1 MQKQIGHKTS
11 SLEIS
16 NVAQLSLSGGGD
28 GGLSLSGPQGP
39 VRRTPG
45 RFIYAWCPIAAP
57 KKGRN
62 FMNSASVFML
72 SGG

>member
-1 MQKQIGHKTS
+1 MLHNC
-11 SLEIS
+11 L
-16 NVAQLSLSGGGD
+16 LSAGGD

-62 FMNSASVFML
+62 FMNRASVFML